1 MARMRTTPRALAA
14 ALAGALL
21 VTGCSSADDGDPTP
35 PSYEKSDSV
44 QAQVLPQ
51 LAANGEDVESADD
64 AAWVVDATIADAEEG
79 TAVTLVAKDDDGW
92 SDVDEQETDAKGRV
106 SLTSRDS
113 GDLHVVVGDG
123 DDAIGTKVSTDDAPE
138 ATFTDDFDDEDSGRR
153 PRRRVAD
160 PRPGLH
166 RRPHVLQGQRGR
178 RRGRRRRAEAQRDGG
193 PRPRGRRVP
202 APRAS
207 ARSSPTASTATSA
220 PSTASAFT
228 YGFAAARIKTQ
239 AARGQHAAFWMQA
252 VGGQGTG
259 GPKKG
264 GAEIDVIEYFGDDH
278 PEGGLTSFTY
288 FLDENGK
295 KQTVGGWLPNADE
308 LGDDWAEQYH
318 VFSVEWTPDEYVF
331 RIDDKVTQRLK
342 GETVRAR
349 PEFLILSL
357 LSSDY
362 ELAALQRRAARDH
375 GGRLG
380 AGVGDGSPSWRVDTP
395 LFSGTQRG
403 ARGLLDQRGRRV
415 EDEGDRAVVDALD
428 AHVGAEAAALHV
440 GAEALELG
448 ADGVVE
454 RLAHRARRGGLPGG
468 PAALARVAVQR
479 ELADDQHGR
488 ADVAGALLVA
498 QEAQV
503 PDLAGRP
510 RDLGRAVVVGD
521 AEVDEESRAVELA
534 DDLAVDPHAG
544 GQHPLDDGTHVV
556 APARVRRG

>member
-44 QAQVLPQ
+44 KAQVLPQ

-79 TAVTLVAKDDDGW
+79 TTVTLVAKDDDGW
-92 SDVDEQETDAKGRV
+92 SEVDEQDTDAKGRV

-123 DDAIGTKVSTDDAPE
+123 DDAIGTKVSTADAPE
-138 ATFTDDFDDEDSGRR
+138 ATFTDDFDADS
-153 PRRRVAD
+153 VDTAD
-160 PRPGLH
+160 GSWSTRD
-166 RRPHVLQGQRGR
+166 QGYAGVRTCSRAG
-178 RRGRRRRAEAQRDGG
+178 AEAAEVGDGVLRLRVTEDPDRKG
-193 PRPRGRRVP
+193 DECQLPGKRKKFPYRLNGHVGTEGRMD
-202 APRAS
+202 
-207 ARSSPTASTATSA
+207 
-220 PSTASAFT
+220 FT

-252 VGGQGTG
+252 TGGQGTG

-288 FLDENGK
+288 FLDKAGK

-331 RIDDKVTQRLK
+331 RIDDEVTQRLK
-342 GETVRAR
+342 GVSSGR

-362 ELAALQRRAARDH
+362 ELPRFNGEL
-375 GGRLG
+375 
-380 AGVGDGSPSWRVDTP
+380 PETMEVDW
-395 LFSGTQRG
+395 
-403 ARGLLDQRGRRV
+403 
-415 EDEGDRAVVDALD
+415 
-428 AHVGAEAAALHV
+428 
-440 GAEALELG
+440 
-448 ADGVVE
+448 
-454 RLAHRARRGGLPGG
+454 
-468 PAALARVAVQR
+468 ARVW
-479 ELADDQHGR
+479 ETG
-488 ADVAGALLVA
+488 
-498 QEAQV
+498 
-503 PDLAGRP
+503 PN
-510 RDLGRAVVVGD
+510 
-521 AEVDEESRAVELA
+521 
-534 DDLAVDPHAG
+534 
-544 GQHPLDDGTHVV
+544 
-556 APARVRRG
+556 